1 MPEFCNEDCGLNG
14 VQPPIDPDVFMLVSS
29 LLPVIPQAMYP
40 FGDRLIVRKDHP
52 PVSITSQRL
61 GGKKR
66 RGPDIRKSAGPLPL
80 VGCPKGLAAI
90 FNDKET
96 MPLCNTPYPVH
107 IRHLTVEADRDNPFC
122 PSCDLIFYERRVD
135 IVRLLID
142 IHKNRSRPKQGD
154 DPSGRHKGE
163 WGA

>member
-29 LLPVIPQAMYP
+29 LLPVIPQALYP
-40 FGDRLIVRKDHP
+40 FGYRLIVRKDHP
-52 PVSITSQRL
+52 PVSITSQGL

-66 RGPDIRKSAGPLPL
+66 RGSDIGETAGLLPL
-80 VGCPKGLAAI
+80 VGCPQGLAAV
-90 FNDKET
+90 FNDKEAVL
-96 MPLCNTPYPVH
+96 LCDTPYLVH
-107 IRHLTVEADRDNPFC
+107 ISHLAVEAYRDNSPGLV
-122 PSCDLIFYERRVD
+122 CDLIFYERRVD

-154 DPSGRHKGE
+154 DLSGRHKGK
-163 WGA
+163 WGT